1 MTEMFVLM
9 WDRDTEK
16 HILGTILEEEDSKG
30 KVIIEDM
37 YGEILTKVLVR
48 KYKEIKKDGKAY
60 LLKSRKSRLT
70 RTS

>member
-16 HILGTILEEEDSKG
+16 HILGTILEEEDNKG

-60 LLKSRKSRLT
+60 LLKPRSSRLT
-70 RTS
+70 RAS